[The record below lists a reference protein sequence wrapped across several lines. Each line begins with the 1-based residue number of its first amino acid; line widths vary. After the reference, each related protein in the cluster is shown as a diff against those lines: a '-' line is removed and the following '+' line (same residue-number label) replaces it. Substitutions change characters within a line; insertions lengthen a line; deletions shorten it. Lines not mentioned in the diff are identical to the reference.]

1 MFKEIQNKKVFL
13 EYEILKKFECGIVLT
28 GSEVKSIK
36 LGNAK
41 ILGGMVLVRN
51 GEAFV
56 SGLEIGQYKFD
67 ARKSIHEKRS
77 KKLLLKKSEILKI
90 DLETKNKGITCVPV
104 KLFLKDRFIKL
115 QIAIVRGLK
124 KWDKRELEKKKQDKK
139 EIDRITKNLMR
150 R

>member
-51 GEAFV
+51 GECFL

-67 ARKSIHEKRS
+67 IKKTIHEKRS
-77 KKLLLKKSEILKI
+77 RKLLLKKSEILKI
-90 DLETKNKGITCVPV
+90 ELETKNKGITCVP
-104 KLFLKDRFIKL
+104 IKL
-115 QIAIVRGLK
+115 YTKNRLIKVEIAIVRGLK
-124 KWDKRELEKKKQDKK
+124 KWDKRDLEKQKQDKK
-139 EIDRITKNLMR
+139 NLENLTKKFLRN
-150 R
+150 